1 MESKNSHPDR
11 GIAQQMHG
19 LEQMI
24 AYLSAGKTTA
34 FDLDRLDR
42 FIASQ
47 NLQNG
52 IAPELKEKLFEILL
66 RLRLEQIANQEYPI
80 GFRNEK
86 LSELEG
92 LVRKPGNAPQ
102 SFFEKMD
109 TLFDDTFRL
118 RVKDDDLRFALL
130 GLRMQLD
137 GIIARGKKASEF
149 PRRREPIRTIKVFN
163 ERQYS
168 RSLDS
173 GEWRIQ
179 NEDSKKARAASVP
192 YPMQGKK

>member
-52 IAPELKEKLFEILL
+52 IAPELKDKLFEILL

-92 LVRKPGNAPQ
+92 LVRKPGYAPQ

-109 TLFDDTFRL
+109 ALFDDTFRL

-149 PRRREPIRTIKVFN
+149 PRRKAPGRTKQEFN
-163 ERQYS
+163 ERRYG

-173 GEWRIQ
+173 GRCSDRSGQ
-179 NEDSKKARAASVP
+179 NGRENAVTIP
-192 YPMQGKK
+192 YPIQAKK